1 MRKIYSWLAAGC
13 MLAGVFAGASAEEI
27 VTAEDIAALQ
37 AEIDAL
43 RMEITQAESDLKAIE
58 RQYAWEN
65 RDRDIVF
72 EQESYVL
79 PAGTLLKLQPVVT
92 PIKDTAP
99 AETKLV
105 WSTSDA
111 GIARVD
117 GLGRV
122 TGVKAGM
129 AEITCTATDN
139 EQIYMS
145 VQVQVVQPVKK
156 IETEESIVTLV
167 MNRYM
172 NEERQISATV
182 LPENAYDP
190 SLTWTVEDES
200 VVTVEDGLLKAVGV
214 GSVRV
219 TIAANDGSGVKKF
232 IRVHVKQGVESISMS
247 TATQW
252 RPLVNGESWQLYAD
266 VGPKN
271 AANKELLWVSDDES
285 VATVTQSGFVRSV
298 GPGTCRIYAK
308 STDGTDISSCINVEV
323 IQPVKRISADT
334 AVIYLKQDETAQ
346 PVFTVSPEKVTD
358 STLAFVSDNPAVATV
373 DENGVIYPVDGG
385 SCNITAVASDGYGAK
400 CVVTVHVEPDI
411 PLEMTGVDVHYTAT
425 GTPLVTPEV
434 RNCSFDTDIV
444 GFTFAVRCS
453 DAYGNVLV
461 LKEGDGSFTWKE
473 AVLAPAQE
481 WENAEWG
488 GSLAGCE
495 MVWKV
500 EAWIT
505 GVTTADGDV
514 ITVTDDER
522 TVFSWEK
529 Y

>member
-1 MRKIYSWLAAGC
+1 MKKICSWLAAGC
-13 MLAGVFAGASAEEI
+13 LLTGVFAGAAAEEI

-37 AEIDAL
+37 AEIEAL
-43 RMEITQAESDLKAIE
+43 RTEISQAESDLKTLE

-72 EQESYVL
+72 GQESYIL
-79 PAGTLLKLQPVVT
+79 PAGTMLKLQPVVT

-99 AETKLV
+99 AETLLV

-122 TGVKAGM
+122 TGVRAGS

-139 EQIYMS
+139 DQIYMS
-145 VQVQVVQPVKK
+145 VEVRVVQPVKK
-156 IETEESIVTLV
+156 IETEDSIVTLV
-167 MNRYM
+167 MNRFM
-172 NEERQISATV
+172 NEERQIVATV

-190 SLTWTVEDES
+190 SLTWTVDDES
-200 VVTVEDGLLKAVGV
+200 VVSVEDGLLKAVGL
-214 GSVRV
+214 GSVRM

-232 IRVHVKQGVESISMS
+232 VRVHVVQGVEAISMS
-247 TATQW
+247 TPTPW
-252 RPLVNGESWQLYAD
+252 RPLMNGETWQLQAD
-266 VGPKN
+266 VGPRN
-271 AANKELLWVSDDES
+271 AANKELLWESDDES
-285 VATVTQSGFVRSV
+285 VAAVTQSGFVRTV
-298 GPGTCRIYAK
+298 GPGTCRIYAR
-308 STDGTDISSCINVEV
+308 STDGTDISSYIEVEV
-323 IQPVKRISADT
+323 IQPVKRIGTDT
-334 AVIYLKQDETAQ
+334 PVVYLKQDETAQ
-346 PVFTVSPEKVTD
+346 PIFTVSPERVTD
-358 STLAFVSDNPAVATV
+358 GSLSFVSDNTAVATV

-385 SCNITAVASDGYGAK
+385 SCSISAIANDGYGAK

-425 GTPLVTPEV
+425 GMPLVTPEV

-444 GFTFAVRCS
+444 GFTFAVRCA
-453 DAYGNVLV
+453 DAYGNALA
-461 LKEGDGSFTWKE
+461 LKDGDGSFAWKE
-473 AVLAPAQE
+473 AVLSPGQK
-481 WENAEWG
+481 WEDAAWG

-505 GVTTADGDV
+505 EVTTANGDV
-514 ITVTDDER
+514 VTVPEEER